1 MKIKDIK
8 LISPKDEQYIHYI
21 DKLMLEKFHLRDS
34 LETGAIN
41 EISIIFEKF
50 IQEYYSQ
57 NVECSDSRI
66 LHYKLLKAH
75 RGYSNCFRELDVV
88 IGKSKH
94 PRIIV
99 EIKVTT
105 NVDKMI
111 KKATKQISYSHK
123 LMKPQWLDIT
133 PVVVIVALGDGQ
145 ESEEWNISSL
155 NKILNIPCQTI
166 NSIQDIQVIVVGYK
180 ELWEFGE
187 SIGLTKGKEKLFK
200 SAVKEANVLIGNR
213 NRIKIL
219 IENKV
224 SREDWPLDLVAKNS
238 PQLPELKIYTSGS
251 DGMNELQYKL
261 SQALNIKID

>member
-133 PVVVIVALGDGQ
+133 PLVVIVALGDGQ
-145 ESEEWNISSL
+145 ESEEWNLSSL
-155 NKILNIPCQTI
+155 NKILNIPCQSY

-187 SIGLTKGKEKLFK
+187 TIGVTEGKEELYK
-200 SAVKEANVLIGNR
+200 SALNKANLLIDNR

-219 IENKV
+219 IANKV
-224 SREDWPLDLVAKNS
+224 PREDWPLDLVAKNH
-238 PQLPELKIYTSGS
+238 PELPELKTYTTGS
-251 DGMNELQYKL
+251 EGLNELQYKL
-261 SQALNIKID
+261 SKALNIKID

>member
-1 MKIKDIK
+1 MKIKDVE
-8 LISPKDEQYIHYI
+8 LISQKDEQYIQYI

-105 NVDKMI
+105 
-111 KKATKQISYSHK
+111 
-123 LMKPQWLDIT
+123 
-133 PVVVIVALGDGQ
+133 
-145 ESEEWNISSL
+145 
-155 NKILNIPCQTI
+155 
-166 NSIQDIQVIVVGYK
+166 
-180 ELWEFGE
+180 
-187 SIGLTKGKEKLFK
+187 
-200 SAVKEANVLIGNR
+200 R
-213 NRIKIL
+213 
-219 IENKV
+219 
-224 SREDWPLDLVAKNS
+224 
-238 PQLPELKIYTSGS
+238 
-251 DGMNELQYKL
+251 
-261 SQALNIKID
+261 